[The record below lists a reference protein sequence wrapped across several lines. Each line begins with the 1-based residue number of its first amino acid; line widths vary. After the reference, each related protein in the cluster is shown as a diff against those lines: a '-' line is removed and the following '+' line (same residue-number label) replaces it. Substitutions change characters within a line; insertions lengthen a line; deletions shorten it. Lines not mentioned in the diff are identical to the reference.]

1 MDHDVGVGVPLD
13 VEQPLGVVVAFL
25 AGQLGMDFRHP
36 ALVAPFEKAIG
47 LQEGPHAASVIGI
60 LLDHQHEWMDGPH
73 LVLAGIGL
81 QGDLDV
87 LVVVNAVLQLDPLKG
102 LFVEVLRIEVGA
114 GADRRLLDEAIGH
127 RLGQVV
133 AVDHIAEG
141 HRPGAHG
148 LRCRGDFEAE
158 DRLQLVD
165 RIVASG
171 TTVAVRLVHQQDE
184 IRQAGQVL
192 EVALADVFL
201 QAFDA
206 RRIAPT
212 HLRIDLRDV
221 KDVDD
226 RRLAA
231 EQVGAANAPA
241 FLGVFR
247 VDDQRWLMR
256 EGLDAFEDVLGA
268 ARPEVFEQLLVNGQ
282 VGGQHEEVA
291 ALAGH
296 EQVADERA
304 HEPRLAHSSRDR
316 EADAREVPF
325 EAFDR
330 RIHRSDRIQRA
341 GDVGVLRRVDQV
353 EDLGQQLKRLGLR
366 FAQ

>member
-1 MDHDVGVGVPLD
+1 MDL
-13 VEQPLGVVVAFL
+13 
-25 AGQLGMDFRHP
+25 RHP
-36 ALVAPFEKAIG
+36 ALVTPFEEAIG
-47 LQEGPHAASVIGI
+47 LQEGPHAPSVIGI
-60 LLDHQHEWMDGPH
+60 LRDHQHEGMDGPH

-102 LFVEVLRIEVGA
+102 LFVEVLRIEVGPR
-114 GADRRLLDEAIGH
+114 ADRRFLYEAIGH

-133 AVDHIAEG
+133 AIDHIAEG
-141 HRPGAHG
+141 NGAGAHG
-148 LRCRGDFEAE
+148 LRRRGDFQAE

-192 EVALADVFL
+192 EVTLADVFL

-221 KDVDD
+221 EDVDD

-241 FLGVFR
+241 FLVVLR

-256 EGLDAFEDVLGA
+256 EGLDAFEDVFGA

-304 HEPRLAHSSRDR
+304 HEPGLPDSGRNG
-316 EADAREVPF
+316 EAKAREVSF

-330 RIHRSDRIQRA
+330 RIHRADRFQRA
-341 GDVGVLRRVDQV
+341 GDVGVFRWIDQV
-353 EDLGQQLKRLGLR
+353 EDLGQKLKGLGLGLT
-366 FAQ
+366 Q